1 MSKSYKKKYQ
11 TKSPEEKKEAVQAL
25 TKKMEKNVEGYF
37 RTPGDL
43 KEYLTFMA
51 KFYHYSPSNISLI
64 QSQFQG
70 ASAVGSFSFWK
81 EKGFPVKKGEKG
93 IKILVPNRT
102 VAKFKDKDG
111 TWKSVTKASEQE
123 KKQIESKSVEVKPGR
138 LYFAIGHVFDVSQ
151 TNAKAEDLPRIFPN
165 RWLEGSVTD
174 YQSLYKGMEAIA
186 EKNDVKIIA
195 PKSELGVV
203 KGVSYPVT
211 KEVALNPRN
220 SELQNV
226 KTLLHELAHAKLHTA
241 ETRMNYTAPEKEF
254 QAEMTAYAVSSYFG
268 IDTGEYS
275 LGYLASWTQGKE
287 MKDKTKLLKEVHET
301 SIEFIETIENTL
313 EKEKEKTNEKGVDN
327 MSKQV
332 SEYERD
338 NFEILTGIQ
347 QDVQRNINEK
357 LGLNFERQWE
367 NYEIQLS
374 EDGRIIEGIYPNM
387 RLTVGEMHAIVN
399 QYGTETEKQSIN
411 KITKTLEFFHEMDE
425 YEYPELVNK
434 EVLKTP
440 IAKVT
445 SNSRGDMNVECLSG
459 RIEDKRGLFN
469 FDNAI
474 NQTVNQINHS
484 IAESHKDIM
493 TTRNEEQDGKNKE
506 KEHVV
511 TVEILDKDI
520 KDGEIAKLH
529 MVDAETKEV
538 YHMAI
543 YDPGVLDRDEFYNG
557 ERDVSNIEHIFKG
570 DVYEK
575 VKDTLLDRNESQSF
589 TVREEDMLIPLSELE
604 QDDRYAILFNTEK
617 YEAAKIKE
625 NERQNEN
632 REQNESEKNI
642 LLVEYMSLS
651 NTTQELVSVAE
662 LREQADKNR
671 AFEPVEGAEK
681 LSDKE
686 FIEAFNEANQEKYA
700 ALNQNEISRP
710 TMLVQWSDNE
720 TFKNN
725 QLIPFGEANE
735 KMAEVISSIEK
746 AREEAKERGQTIP
759 YDQARYHIAIPK
771 EVDREFGRMELV
783 SMDRMNMGDGDYK
796 TPYEQVLNEKR
807 YLSDEVKQALRDEVM
822 NHRNNKEIPM
832 EKTQEST
839 LEKSKEIPNHL
850 VTIEV
855 LANGVH
861 DEEEVARIHMM
872 DAVTKDIDYLSVW
885 NQDSTNR
892 EDLSVFLMEKN
903 GKRENYSLDNILK
916 PDLYEKVQSSI
927 FDGRGNLSFV
937 VYEKDANMSLDELV
951 KDERYGH
958 LVDKAEAQKDYSFNE
973 KEVELYKEMK
983 KEGYAPIVSLD
994 QQIQPSKE
1002 KESTTLD
1009 KDLSR
1014 KFEAYRRS
1022 QYEETPDN
1030 IDSIVTRVKAEERYY
1045 TTKYVSIDNEL
1056 VSQEHVVKL
1065 ENQVDEKL
1073 GKEGITVNQSTTSKE
1088 TDFDKKF
1095 QPLNGKKT
1103 NDKEKDKEI
1112 DPGNVDQ
1119 SKTTKKSGRKR
1130 ETMEMER

>member
-25 TKKMEKNVEGYF
+25 TKKMEKSVEGYF

-123 KKQIESKSVEVKPGR
+123 KKQIESKSVQVKPGR
-138 LYFAIGHVFDVSQ
+138 LYFAVGHVFDLSQ

-186 EKNDVKIIA
+186 EKNGVKIIE
-195 PKSELGVV
+195 PKQELGVA
-203 KGVSYPVT
+203 KGVSYTLT

-226 KTLLHELAHAKLHTA
+226 KTLLHELAHDKLHTA
-241 ETRMNYTAPEKEF
+241 ETHMNYTAPEKEF

-268 IDTGEYS
+268 IDTSEYS

-287 MKDKTKLLKEVHET
+287 MKDKTRLLKEVHET
-301 SIEFIETIENTL
+301 SIEFIETIETTL
-313 EKEKEKTNEKGVDN
+313 EKEKE
-327 MSKQV
+327 Q
-332 SEYERD
+332 
-338 NFEILTGIQ
+338 
-347 QDVQRNINEK
+347 INEK
-357 LGLNFERQWE
+357 EVESMANK
-367 NYEIQLS
+367 N
-374 EDGRIIEGIYPNM
+374 
-387 RLTVGEMHAIVN
+387 
-399 QYGTETEKQSIN
+399 EKQ
-411 KITKTLEFFHEMDE
+411 D
-425 YEYPELVNK
+425 
-434 EVLKTP
+434 
-440 IAKVT
+440 
-445 SNSRGDMNVECLSG
+445 
-459 RIEDKRGLFN
+459 
-469 FDNAI
+469 
-474 NQTVNQINHS
+474 
-484 IAESHKDIM
+484 
-493 TTRNEEQDGKNKE
+493 
-506 KEHVV
+506 
-511 TVEILDKDI
+511 
-520 KDGEIAKLH
+520 
-529 MVDAETKEV
+529 
-538 YHMAI
+538 
-543 YDPGVLDRDEFYNG
+543 
-557 ERDVSNIEHIFKG
+557 
-570 DVYEK
+570 
-575 VKDTLLDRNESQSF
+575 
-589 TVREEDMLIPLSELE
+589 
-604 QDDRYAILFNTEK
+604 
-617 YEAAKIKE
+617 
-625 NERQNEN
+625 
-632 REQNESEKNI
+632 EKNI
-642 LLVEYMSLS
+642 LLVEFMSLS

-662 LREQADKNR
+662 LREQADRNR
-671 AFEPVEGAEK
+671 AFEPIEGAEK

-686 FIEAFNEANQEKYA
+686 FIDAFNEANQEKYA
-700 ALNQNEISRP
+700 ALNQDEINRP
-710 TMLVQWSDNE
+710 TMLVQWSENE
-720 TFKNN
+720 NFKGS

-735 KMAEVISSIEK
+735 KMAEVIKNIEK
-746 AREEAKERGQTIP
+746 AKEEARERDEYVP
-759 YDQARYHIAIPK
+759 YDKTRYHIAIPK
-771 EVDREFGRMELV
+771 EVDRDFGRMELV
-783 SMDRMNMGDGDYK
+783 SMDRLDMGDGDYK

-822 NHRNNKEIPM
+822 NYRNNKEIPM
-832 EKTQEST
+832 EKAQENP
-839 LEKSKEIPNHL
+839 LEKPKETPNHL

-855 LANGVH
+855 LANGIQ
-861 DEEEVARIHMM
+861 DEELARIHMM
-872 DAVTKDIDYLSVW
+872 DAVTKDISYLSVW
-885 NQDSTNR
+885 NQDKTNR
-892 EDLSVFLMEKN
+892 DDLYVSLMEKN
-903 GKRENYSLDNILK
+903 GKRENIYLDNILK

-937 VYEKDANMSLDELV
+937 VYEKDVNMSLDEIV
-951 KDERYGH
+951 KDERYGL

-983 KEGYAPIVSLD
+983 KDGYAPITSLD
-994 QQIQPSKE
+994 QQIQPLKE
-1002 KESTTLD
+1002 KEPTTLD

-1088 TDFDKKF
+1088 IDIDKKF
-1095 QPLNGKKT
+1095 QPLNGKQT
-1103 NDKEKDKEI
+1103 NNKEKEKEP
-1112 DPGNVDQ
+1112 DPGNVEQ
-1119 SKTTKKSGRKR
+1119 SKATKKSGRKK

>member
-25 TKKMEKNVEGYF
+25 TKKMEKSVEGYF

-64 QSQFQG
+64 QSQFEG

-81 EKGFPVKKGEKG
+81 EKGFAVKKGEKG
-93 IKILVPNRT
+93 IQILVPNRT
-102 VAKFKDKDG
+102 VAKFKDKEG
-111 TWKSVTKASEQE
+111 AWKTVTKATEEE
-123 KKQIESKSVEVKPGR
+123 KKQIESKSVEMIPGR
-138 LYFAIGHVFDVSQ
+138 LYFAVGHVFEVSQ

-174 YQSLYKGMEAIA
+174 YKSLYKGMEAIA
-186 EKNDVKIIA
+186 EKNGVKIIA
-195 PKSELGVV
+195 PKSELGVA
-203 KGVSYPVT
+203 KGVSYPLT

-268 IDTGEYS
+268 IDTSEYS

-301 SIEFIETIENTL
+301 SIEFIETIESSL
-313 EKEKEKTNEKGVDN
+313 EKEK
-327 MSKQV
+327 
-332 SEYERD
+332 
-338 NFEILTGIQ
+338 Q
-347 QDVQRNINEK
+347 QINEK
-357 LGLNFERQWE
+357 E
-367 NYEIQLS
+367 
-374 EDGRIIEGIYPNM
+374 
-387 RLTVGEMHAIVN
+387 VGSMAKGN
-399 QYGTETEKQSIN
+399 EK
-411 KITKTLEFFHEMDE
+411 HD
-425 YEYPELVNK
+425 
-434 EVLKTP
+434 
-440 IAKVT
+440 
-445 SNSRGDMNVECLSG
+445 
-459 RIEDKRGLFN
+459 
-469 FDNAI
+469 
-474 NQTVNQINHS
+474 
-484 IAESHKDIM
+484 
-493 TTRNEEQDGKNKE
+493 
-506 KEHVV
+506 
-511 TVEILDKDI
+511 
-520 KDGEIAKLH
+520 
-529 MVDAETKEV
+529 
-538 YHMAI
+538 
-543 YDPGVLDRDEFYNG
+543 
-557 ERDVSNIEHIFKG
+557 
-570 DVYEK
+570 
-575 VKDTLLDRNESQSF
+575 
-589 TVREEDMLIPLSELE
+589 
-604 QDDRYAILFNTEK
+604 
-617 YEAAKIKE
+617 
-625 NERQNEN
+625 
-632 REQNESEKNI
+632 EKNI
-642 LLVEYMSLS
+642 LLVEYMSIS
-651 NTTQELVSVAE
+651 NTTHELVSVAE
-662 LREQADKNR
+662 LREQAYRNR

-700 ALNQNEISRP
+700 ALNQNEINRP

-735 KMAEVISSIEK
+735 KMAEVITSIEK
-746 AREEAKERGQTIP
+746 AREEARERGETIP
-759 YDQARYHIAIPK
+759 YDQVRYHIAIPK
-771 EVDREFGRMELV
+771 EVDRDFGRMEFV

-807 YLSDEVKQALRDEVM
+807 YLSYEVKQALRDEVV
-822 NHRNNKEIPM
+822 NHRNNKEILM
-832 EKTQEST
+832 EKVQENP
-839 LEKSKEIPNHL
+839 LEKSKETPNHL

-855 LANGVH
+855 LANGIQ
-861 DEEEVARIHMM
+861 DEELARIHMM
-872 DAVTKDIDYLSVW
+872 DAVTKDINYLSVW
-885 NQDSTNR
+885 NQDKTNR
-892 EDLSVFLMEKN
+892 DDLYVSLMEKN
-903 GKRENYSLDNILK
+903 GKRENVYLDNILK

-937 VYEKDANMSLDELV
+937 FYEKDANMSLDEIV
-951 KDERYGH
+951 KDERYGL
-958 LVDKAEAQKDYSFNE
+958 LVDKAEEQKDPSFNE
-973 KEVELYKEMK
+973 REVELYKEMK
-983 KEGYAPIVSLD
+983 KEGYAPIASLD

-1056 VSQEHVVKL
+1056 VSQEHIVKL

-1088 TDFDKKF
+1088 MDIDKKI
-1095 QPLNGKKT
+1095 QPSNGKQT
-1103 NDKEKDKEI
+1103 NDKEKDKEPESSNI
-1112 DPGNVDQ
+1112 EQ
-1119 SKTTKKSGRKR
+1119 SKATKKLGRKK
-1130 ETMEMER
+1130 EKMEMER

>member
-1 MSKSYKKKYQ
+1 MSRSYKKKYQ

-25 TKKMEKNVEGYF
+25 TKKMEKSVEGYF

-111 TWKSVTKASEQE
+111 TWKSVTNASEQE

-138 LYFAIGHVFDVSQ
+138 LYFAVGHVFDVSQ

-186 EKNDVKIIA
+186 EKNDVKIIG
-195 PKSELGVV
+195 PKSELGVA
-203 KGVSYPVT
+203 KGVSYPLT

-268 IDTGEYS
+268 IDTSEYS

-313 EKEKEKTNEKGVDN
+313 EKEKE
-327 MSKQV
+327 Q
-332 SEYERD
+332 
-338 NFEILTGIQ
+338 
-347 QDVQRNINEK
+347 INEK
-357 LGLNFERQWE
+357 EVESMANK
-367 NYEIQLS
+367 N
-374 EDGRIIEGIYPNM
+374 
-387 RLTVGEMHAIVN
+387 
-399 QYGTETEKQSIN
+399 EKQ
-411 KITKTLEFFHEMDE
+411 D
-425 YEYPELVNK
+425 
-434 EVLKTP
+434 
-440 IAKVT
+440 
-445 SNSRGDMNVECLSG
+445 
-459 RIEDKRGLFN
+459 
-469 FDNAI
+469 
-474 NQTVNQINHS
+474 
-484 IAESHKDIM
+484 
-493 TTRNEEQDGKNKE
+493 
-506 KEHVV
+506 
-511 TVEILDKDI
+511 
-520 KDGEIAKLH
+520 
-529 MVDAETKEV
+529 
-538 YHMAI
+538 
-543 YDPGVLDRDEFYNG
+543 
-557 ERDVSNIEHIFKG
+557 
-570 DVYEK
+570 
-575 VKDTLLDRNESQSF
+575 
-589 TVREEDMLIPLSELE
+589 
-604 QDDRYAILFNTEK
+604 
-617 YEAAKIKE
+617 
-625 NERQNEN
+625 
-632 REQNESEKNI
+632 EKNI
-642 LLVEYMSLS
+642 LLVEFMSLS

-662 LREQADKNR
+662 LREQADRNR
-671 AFEPVEGAEK
+671 AFEPIESAEK

-700 ALNQNEISRP
+700 ALNQDEINRP
-710 TMLVQWSDNE
+710 TMLVQWSENE
-720 TFKNN
+720 NFKGS

-735 KMAEVISSIEK
+735 KMAEVITNIEK
-746 AREEAKERGQTIP
+746 AKEEARERDEYVP
-759 YDQARYHIAIPK
+759 YDKTRYHIAIPK
-771 EVDREFGRMELV
+771 EVDRDFGRMELV
-783 SMDRMNMGDGDYK
+783 SMDRLDMGDGDYK

-822 NHRNNKEIPM
+822 NYRNNKEIPM
-832 EKTQEST
+832 EKAQENP
-839 LEKSKEIPNHL
+839 LEKSKETPNHL

-855 LANGVH
+855 LANGMQ
-861 DEEEVARIHMM
+861 DEELARIYMM
-872 DAVTKDIDYLSVW
+872 DAVTKDINYLSVW
-885 NQDSTNR
+885 NQDKTNR
-892 EDLSVFLMEKN
+892 DDLYVSLMEKN
-903 GKRENYSLDNILK
+903 GKRENVHLDNILK

-937 VYEKDANMSLDELV
+937 VYEKDANMSLDEIV
-951 KDERYGH
+951 KDERYGL
-958 LVDKAEAQKDYSFNE
+958 LVDKAEGKKDYSFNE

-1065 ENQVDEKL
+1065 ENWVDEKL

-1088 TDFDKKF
+1088 MDVDKKF
-1095 QPLNGKKT
+1095 QPLNGKQT
-1103 NDKEKDKEI
+1103 NHKEKE
-1112 DPGNVDQ
+1112 PESGNVDQ
-1119 SKTTKKSGRKR
+1119 SKATKKSGRKK

>member
-25 TKKMEKNVEGYF
+25 TKKMEKSVEGYF

-102 VAKFKDKDG
+102 VAKFKDKEG
-111 TWKSVTKASEQE
+111 TWKSVTKASEEE
-123 KKQIESKSVEVKPGR
+123 KKQIESKSVEVKLGR
-138 LYFAIGHVFDVSQ
+138 LYFAVGHVFDLSQ

-186 EKNDVKIIA
+186 EKNGVKIIE
-195 PKSELGVV
+195 PKQELGVA
-203 KGVSYPVT
+203 KGVSYTLT

-220 SELQNV
+220 SEFQNV

-241 ETRMNYTAPEKEF
+241 ETHMNYTAPEKEF

-268 IDTGEYS
+268 IDTSEYS
-275 LGYLASWTQGKE
+275 LGYLANWTQGKE

-301 SIEFIETIENTL
+301 SIEFIETIESSL
-313 EKEKEKTNEKGVDN
+313 EKEK
-327 MSKQV
+327 
-332 SEYERD
+332 
-338 NFEILTGIQ
+338 Q
-347 QDVQRNINEK
+347 QINEK
-357 LGLNFERQWE
+357 E
-367 NYEIQLS
+367 
-374 EDGRIIEGIYPNM
+374 
-387 RLTVGEMHAIVN
+387 VG
-399 QYGTETEKQSIN
+399 S
-411 KITKTLEFFHEMDE
+411 
-425 YEYPELVNK
+425 
-434 EVLKTP
+434 
-440 IAKVT
+440 
-445 SNSRGDMNVECLSG
+445 
-459 RIEDKRGLFN
+459 
-469 FDNAI
+469 
-474 NQTVNQINHS
+474 
-484 IAESHKDIM
+484 
-493 TTRNEEQDGKNKE
+493 
-506 KEHVV
+506 
-511 TVEILDKDI
+511 
-520 KDGEIAKLH
+520 
-529 MVDAETKEV
+529 
-538 YHMAI
+538 MA
-543 YDPGVLDRDEFYNG
+543 
-557 ERDVSNIEHIFKG
+557 
-570 DVYEK
+570 
-575 VKDTLLDRNESQSF
+575 
-589 TVREEDMLIPLSELE
+589 
-604 QDDRYAILFNTEK
+604 
-617 YEAAKIKE
+617 KE
-625 NERQNEN
+625 NEKQD
-632 REQNESEKNI
+632 EKNI

-651 NTTQELVSVAE
+651 NTTQELVSVNH

-686 FIEAFNEANQEKYA
+686 FIEAFNEVNQEKYT
-700 ALNQNEISRP
+700 ALNQNEINRP

-720 TFKNN
+720 IFKNN

-746 AREEAKERGQTIP
+746 AREEAKERGQSIP

-771 EVDREFGRMELV
+771 EVDRDFGRMELV

-807 YLSDEVKQALRDEVM
+807 YLSDEVKQSLRDEVV

-832 EKTQEST
+832 EKAQEST
-839 LEKSKEIPNHL
+839 LEKSKDTPNHL

-855 LANGVH
+855 LANGMQ
-861 DEEEVARIHMM
+861 DEELARIHMM
-872 DAVTKDIDYLSVW
+872 DAVTKDINYLSVW
-885 NQDSTNR
+885 NQDKTDR
-892 EDLSVFLMEKN
+892 DDLYVSLMEKN
-903 GKRENYSLDNILK
+903 GNRENVYLDNILK

-937 VYEKDANMSLDELV
+937 VYEKDANMSLDEIV
-951 KDERYGH
+951 KDERYGL

-983 KEGYAPIVSLD
+983 TEGYAPIASLD
-994 QQIQPSKE
+994 QQIQPLKE
-1002 KESTTLD
+1002 KEPTTLD

-1073 GKEGITVNQSTTSKE
+1073 GKEGITMNQSTTSKE
-1088 TDFDKKF
+1088 MEFDKKF
-1095 QPLNGKKT
+1095 QPLNGKQT
-1103 NDKEKDKEI
+1103 NSKEKEKEPE
-1112 DPGNVDQ
+1112 PGNVEQ
-1119 SKTTKKSGRKR
+1119 SKATKKSSRKR

>member
-25 TKKMEKNVEGYF
+25 TKKMEKSVEGYF

-70 ASAVGSFSFWK
+70 ANAVGSFSFWK

-102 VAKFKDKDG
+102 VAKFKDKEG
-111 TWKSVTKASEQE
+111 TWKTVTKANEEE
-123 KKQIESKSVEVKPGR
+123 KKQIESKSVEVMPGR
-138 LYFAIGHVFDVSQ
+138 LYFAVGHVFDVSQ

-186 EKNDVKIIA
+186 EKNGVKIIA
-195 PKSELGVV
+195 PKSELGVA
-203 KGVSYPVT
+203 KGVSYPLT

-268 IDTGEYS
+268 IDTSEYS

-301 SIEFIETIENTL
+301 SIEFIETIESSL
-313 EKEKEKTNEKGVDN
+313 EKEKTNEKGVDH
-327 MSKQV
+327 MAKQV
-332 SEYERD
+332 SENKDGNVRD
-338 NFEILTGIQ
+338 NFEVLTGIQ
-347 QDVQRNINEK
+347 QNAQRLINER
-357 LGLNFERQWE
+357 LGLNFEKHWE

-374 EDGRIIEGIYPNM
+374 EDNRVLEEINPNIH
-387 RLTVGEMHAIVN
+387 LNLGEMEQIV
-399 QYGTETEKQSIN
+399 YEFGTNREQDTFK
-411 KITKTLEFFHEMDE
+411 KIVDTLEPY
-425 YEYPELVNK
+425 YEADLLEDSFNDI
-434 EVLKTP
+434 P
-440 IAKVT
+440 IAKV
-445 SNSRGDMNVECLSG
+445 SLDREKRLKVDCVNEHVKENHKDFWFQNSVSLALNV
-459 RIEDKRGLFN
+459 
-469 FDNAI
+469 
-474 NQTVNQINHS
+474 INHRIS
-484 IAESHKDIM
+484 TAHKEVMNNDIEYKGLYPKSESEVIYCQETGKPLQH
-493 TTRNEEQDGKNKE
+493 NEEVF
-506 KEHVV
+506 HVEGHGY
-511 TVEILDKDI
+511 TVAEEASFKGLDKE
-520 KDGEIAKLH
+520 DGYYTTIEYEQVEEKILAP
-529 MVDAETKEV
+529 
-538 YHMAI
+538 I
-543 YDPGVLDRDEFYNG
+543 VL
-557 ERDVSNIEHIFKG
+557 
-570 DVYEK
+570 EK
-575 VKDTLLDRNESQSF
+575 NAQPSFVNE
-589 TVREEDMLIPLSELE
+589 
-604 QDDRYAILFNTEK
+604 K
-617 YEAAKIKE
+617 
-625 NERQNEN
+625 QN
-632 REQNESEKNI
+632 EKNI

-686 FIEAFNEANQEKYA
+686 FINAFNEANQEKYA
-700 ALNQNEISRP
+700 ALNQDEINRP

-720 TFKNN
+720 AFKNN

-735 KMAEVISSIEK
+735 KMAEVIASIEK
-746 AREEAKERGQTIP
+746 AREEAKERGVTIP

-771 EVDREFGRMELV
+771 EVDRDFGRMELV

-832 EKTQEST
+832 EKVQENP
-839 LEKSKEIPNHL
+839 LEKSKETPNHL

-855 LANGVH
+855 LANGMQ
-861 DEEEVARIHMM
+861 DEELARIHML
-872 DAVTKDIDYLSVW
+872 DAVTKDINYLSVW
-885 NQDSTNR
+885 NQDKTNR
-892 EDLSVFLMEKN
+892 DDLYVSLMEKN
-903 GKRENYSLDNILK
+903 GKRENVYLDNILK

-937 VYEKDANMSLDELV
+937 VYEKDVNMSLDEIV
-951 KDERYGH
+951 KDERYGL

-983 KEGYAPIVSLD
+983 TDGYAPIASLD
-994 QQIQPSKE
+994 QQIQPLKE
-1002 KESTTLD
+1002 KEPTTLD

-1088 TDFDKKF
+1088 MDFDKKF

>member
-25 TKKMEKNVEGYF
+25 TKKMEKSVEGYF
-37 RTPGDL
+37 RTTGDL

-102 VAKFKDKDG
+102 VAKFKDKQG
-111 TWKSVTKASEQE
+111 TWKSVTKANEEE
-123 KKQIESKSVEVKPGR
+123 KKQLESKSVEVKPGR
-138 LYFAIGHVFDVSQ
+138 LYFAVGHVFDVSQ

-165 RWLEGSVTD
+165 RWLDGSVTD
-174 YQSLYKGMEAIA
+174 YKSLYKGMETIA
-186 EKNDVKIIA
+186 KKNGVKIIE
-195 PKSELGVV
+195 PKQELGVA
-203 KGVSYPVT
+203 KGVSYTLT

-226 KTLLHELAHAKLHTA
+226 KTLFHELAHAKLHTA

-268 IDTGEYS
+268 IDTSEYS

-301 SIEFIETIENTL
+301 SIEFIETIESSL
-313 EKEKEKTNEKGVDN
+313 EKEKTNEKGVDH
-327 MSKQV
+327 MAKQV
-332 SEYERD
+332 SENKDGNVRE
-338 NFEILTGIQ
+338 NFEVLTDIQ
-347 QDVQRNINEK
+347 QNAQRLINER
-357 LGLNFERQWE
+357 LGLNFEKHWE

-374 EDGRIIEGIYPNM
+374 EDSRVLEEINPNI
-387 RLTVGEMHAIVN
+387 RLNLGEMEQIV
-399 QYGTETEKQSIN
+399 YEFGTNREQDTFK
-411 KITKTLEFFHEMDE
+411 KIVDTLEPY
-425 YEYPELVNK
+425 YEADLLEDSFNDI
-434 EVLKTP
+434 P
-440 IAKVT
+440 IAKV
-445 SNSRGDMNVECLSG
+445 SLDHEKHLKVDCVNEYVKENNKDFWFQNSVSLALDV
-459 RIEDKRGLFN
+459 
-469 FDNAI
+469 
-474 NQTVNQINHS
+474 INHRIS
-484 IAESHKDIM
+484 TAHKEVMNNDIEYKGLYPKAESEVIYCQETGKPLQQDELVFRVDGPGYIDGYIVGEEASYKGLDLDDGNGYCYY
-493 TTRNEEQDGKNKE
+493 TKIEYEDVEEKILAPIGLEKNTQPNLVNEK
-506 KEHVV
+506 
-511 TVEILDKDI
+511 
-520 KDGEIAKLH
+520 
-529 MVDAETKEV
+529 
-538 YHMAI
+538 
-543 YDPGVLDRDEFYNG
+543 
-557 ERDVSNIEHIFKG
+557 
-570 DVYEK
+570 
-575 VKDTLLDRNESQSF
+575 
-589 TVREEDMLIPLSELE
+589 
-604 QDDRYAILFNTEK
+604 
-617 YEAAKIKE
+617 
-625 NERQNEN
+625 QN
-632 REQNESEKNI
+632 EKNI
-642 LLVEYMSLS
+642 LLVEYMNLS
-651 NTTQELVSVAE
+651 NATQKLVSVAE
-662 LREQADKNR
+662 LREQADRNL

-686 FIEAFNEANQEKYA
+686 FIDAFNEANQEKYA
-700 ALNQNEISRP
+700 ALNQDEINRP
-710 TMLVQWSDNE
+710 TMLVQWSENE

-771 EVDREFGRMELV
+771 EVDRDFGRMELV

-807 YLSDEVKQALRDEVM
+807 FLSDEVKQALRDEVM

-832 EKTQEST
+832 EK
-839 LEKSKEIPNHL
+839 SKETPNHL

-855 LANGVH
+855 LTNGIH
-861 DEEEVARIHMM
+861 DEEVARIHMM
-872 DAVTKDIDYLSVW
+872 DAVTKDINYLTVW
-885 NQDSTNR
+885 NQDKTNR
-892 EDLSVFLMEKN
+892 DDLYVSLMEKN
-903 GKRENYSLDNILK
+903 GKRENVYLDNILK

-937 VYEKDANMSLDELV
+937 VYEKDANMSLDEIV

-983 KEGYAPIVSLD
+983 KEGYASIVSLD
-994 QQIQPSKE
+994 QQIQPTKE

-1073 GKEGITVNQSTTSKE
+1073 GKEGITVNKSITSKE
-1088 TDFDKKF
+1088 MDFDKNF
-1095 QPLNGKKT
+1095 QPLNGKKA

-1130 ETMEMER
+1130 GTMEMER

>member
-25 TKKMEKNVEGYF
+25 TKKMEKSVEGYF

-102 VAKFKDKDG
+102 VAKFKDKEG
-111 TWKSVTKASEQE
+111 TWKTVTKANEEE

-138 LYFAIGHVFDVSQ
+138 LYFAVGHVFDVSQ

-186 EKNDVKIIA
+186 EKNGVKIIA
-195 PKSELGVV
+195 PKSELGVA
-203 KGVSYPVT
+203 KGVSYPLT

-268 IDTGEYS
+268 IDTSEYS

-301 SIEFIETIENTL
+301 SIEFIETIESSL
-313 EKEKEKTNEKGVDN
+313 
-327 MSKQV
+327 
-332 SEYERD
+332 
-338 NFEILTGIQ
+338 
-347 QDVQRNINEK
+347 
-357 LGLNFERQWE
+357 
-367 NYEIQLS
+367 
-374 EDGRIIEGIYPNM
+374 
-387 RLTVGEMHAIVN
+387 
-399 QYGTETEKQSIN
+399 ETEKQ
-411 KITKTLEFFHEMDE
+411 
-425 YEYPELVNK
+425 
-434 EVLKTP
+434 
-440 IAKVT
+440 
-445 SNSRGDMNVECLSG
+445 
-459 RIEDKRGLFN
+459 
-469 FDNAI
+469 
-474 NQTVNQINHS
+474 QI
-484 IAESHKDIM
+484 
-493 TTRNEEQDGKNKE
+493 KE
-506 KEHVV
+506 KEV
-511 TVEILDKDI
+511 
-520 KDGEIAKLH
+520 GN
-529 MVDAETKEV
+529 
-538 YHMAI
+538 MA
-543 YDPGVLDRDEFYNG
+543 
-557 ERDVSNIEHIFKG
+557 
-570 DVYEK
+570 
-575 VKDTLLDRNESQSF
+575 
-589 TVREEDMLIPLSELE
+589 
-604 QDDRYAILFNTEK
+604 
-617 YEAAKIKE
+617 KE
-625 NERQNEN
+625 NEKQD
-632 REQNESEKNI
+632 EKNI

-662 LREQADKNR
+662 LREQADRNR

-700 ALNQNEISRP
+700 ALNQDEINRP

-735 KMAEVISSIEK
+735 KMAEVIASIEK
-746 AREEAKERGQTIP
+746 AREEARERGETIP

-807 YLSDEVKQALRDEVM
+807 HLSDEVKQALRDEVV

-832 EKTQEST
+832 EKVQENP
-839 LEKSKEIPNHL
+839 LEKSKETPNHL

-855 LANGVH
+855 LANGMQ
-861 DEEEVARIHMM
+861 DEELARIHMM
-872 DAVTKDIDYLSVW
+872 DAVTKDINYLSVR
-885 NQDSTNR
+885 NQDKTDRN
-892 EDLSVFLMEKN
+892 DLYVSLMEKN
-903 GKRENYSLDNILK
+903 GNRENVYLDNILK

-927 FDGRGNLSFV
+927 FDGRGNLLFV
-937 VYEKDANMSLDELV
+937 VYEKDVNMSLDEIV
-951 KDERYGH
+951 KDERYGL

-983 KEGYAPIVSLD
+983 TDGYAPIASLD
-994 QQIQPSKE
+994 QQIQPLKE
-1002 KESTTLD
+1002 KEPTTLD

-1088 TDFDKKF
+1088 TDFDKNF
-1095 QPLNGKKT
+1095 QPLNGKKA
-1103 NDKEKDKEI
+1103 NDKEKEKEP
-1112 DPGNVDQ
+1112 DPGNVEQ
-1119 SKTTKKSGRKR
+1119 SKATKKSGRKK

>member
-11 TKSPEEKKEAVQAL
+11 TKSPEEKKEAVQSL
-25 TKKMEKNVEGYF
+25 TKKMEKSVDGYF

-43 KEYLTFMA
+43 KEYLSFMA

-64 QSQFQG
+64 QSQFEG
-70 ASAVGSFSFWK
+70 ATAVGSFSFWK

-93 IKILVPNRT
+93 IQILVPNRT
-102 VAKFKDKDG
+102 VAKFKDKEG
-111 TWKSVTKASEQE
+111 TWKTVTKASEEE
-123 KKQIESKSVEVKPGR
+123 KKQIESKSVEVIPGR
-138 LYFAIGHVFDVSQ
+138 LYFAVGHVFDASQ
-151 TNAKAEDLPRIFPN
+151 TSATAKDLPRIFPN

-186 EKNDVKIIA
+186 EKNGVKIIA
-195 PKSELGVV
+195 PKSELGVA
-203 KGVSYPVT
+203 KGVSYTLT

-241 ETRMNYTAPEKEF
+241 ETHMNYTAPEKEF

-268 IDTGEYS
+268 IDTSEYS

-301 SIEFIETIENTL
+301 SIEFIEIIENTL

-411 KITKTLEFFHEMDE
+411 KITKNLEFFHEMDE

-459 RIEDKRGLFN
+459 RIEDKRGLFK

-474 NQTVNQINHS
+474 SQTVNQINHS
-484 IAESHKDIM
+484 ISESHNDIM
-493 TTRNEEQDGKNKE
+493 TTRNEKQD
-506 KEHVV
+506 
-511 TVEILDKDI
+511 
-520 KDGEIAKLH
+520 
-529 MVDAETKEV
+529 
-538 YHMAI
+538 
-543 YDPGVLDRDEFYNG
+543 
-557 ERDVSNIEHIFKG
+557 
-570 DVYEK
+570 
-575 VKDTLLDRNESQSF
+575 
-589 TVREEDMLIPLSELE
+589 
-604 QDDRYAILFNTEK
+604 
-617 YEAAKIKE
+617 
-625 NERQNEN
+625 
-632 REQNESEKNI
+632 EKNI

-651 NTTQELVSVAE
+651 NTTQELVSVNQ
-662 LREQADKNR
+662 LREQADRNR
-671 AFEPVEGAEK
+671 AFEPVKDAEK

-686 FIEAFNEANQEKYA
+686 FIYAFNEANQEKYA
-700 ALNQNEISRP
+700 ALNQNEINRP

-735 KMAEVISSIEK
+735 KMAEVIASIEK
-746 AREEAKERGQTIP
+746 AREEAKERGQTIL

-771 EVDREFGRMELV
+771 EVDRDFGRMELV
-783 SMDRMNMGDGDYK
+783 SMDRFNMGDGDYK

-807 YLSDEVKQALRDEVM
+807 YLSDEVKQALRDEVV

-832 EKTQEST
+832 EKEQENP
-839 LEKSKEIPNHL
+839 LEKSKETPNHL

-855 LANGVH
+855 LANGMQ
-861 DEEEVARIHMM
+861 DEELARIHMM
-872 DAVTKDIDYLSVW
+872 DAVTKDINYLSVW
-885 NQDSTNR
+885 NQDKTDR
-892 EDLSVFLMEKN
+892 DDLYVSLMEKN
-903 GKRENYSLDNILK
+903 GNRENVYLDNILK

-937 VYEKDANMSLDELV
+937 VYEKDANMSLDEIV
-951 KDERYGH
+951 KDERYGL

-983 KEGYAPIVSLD
+983 TEGYAPIASLD
-994 QQIQPSKE
+994 QQIQPLKE
-1002 KESTTLD
+1002 KEPTTLD

-1073 GKEGITVNQSTTSKE
+1073 GKEGITMNQSTTSKE
-1088 TDFDKKF
+1088 MEFDKKF
-1095 QPLNGKKT
+1095 QPLN
-1103 NDKEKDKEI
+1103 
-1112 DPGNVDQ
+1112 
-1119 SKTTKKSGRKR
+1119 
-1130 ETMEMER
+1130 

>member
-1 MSKSYKKKYQ
+1 MNSKIKRIY
-11 TKSPEEKKEAVQAL
+11 VCL
-25 TKKMEKNVEGYF
+25 
-37 RTPGDL
+37 
-43 KEYLTFMA
+43 
-51 KFYHYSPSNISLI
+51 
-64 QSQFQG
+64 
-70 ASAVGSFSFWK
+70 SAVGSFSFWK

-102 VAKFKDKDG
+102 VAKFKDKEG
-111 TWKSVTKASEQE
+111 TWKTVTKANEEE
-123 KKQIESKSVEVKPGR
+123 KKQIESKSVEVMPGR
-138 LYFAIGHVFDVSQ
+138 LYFAVGHVFDLSQ

-186 EKNDVKIIA
+186 EKNGVKIIE
-195 PKSELGVV
+195 PKQELGIA
-203 KGVSYPVT
+203 KGVSYTLT

-241 ETRMNYTAPEKEF
+241 ETHMHYTAPEKEF

-268 IDTGEYS
+268 IDTSEYS

-332 SEYERD
+332 SD
-338 NFEILTGIQ
+338 NG
-347 QDVQRNINEK
+347 
-357 LGLNFERQWE
+357 
-367 NYEIQLS
+367 
-374 EDGRIIEGIYPNM
+374 
-387 RLTVGEMHAIVN
+387 
-399 QYGTETEKQSIN
+399 
-411 KITKTLEFFHEMDE
+411 
-425 YEYPELVNK
+425 
-434 EVLKTP
+434 
-440 IAKVT
+440 
-445 SNSRGDMNVECLSG
+445 
-459 RIEDKRGLFN
+459 
-469 FDNAI
+469 
-474 NQTVNQINHS
+474 
-484 IAESHKDIM
+484 
-493 TTRNEEQDGKNKE
+493 

-570 DVYEK
+570 DVYEN
-575 VKDTLLDRNESQSF
+575 VRDTLLDRNESQSF

-617 YEAAKIKE
+617 YEAARIKE

-662 LREQADKNR
+662 LREQIDKNR

-681 LSDKE
+681 LNDKE

-700 ALNQNEISRP
+700 ALNQNEINRP

-735 KMAEVISSIEK
+735 KMAEVISSIEN
-746 AREEAKERGQTIP
+746 AREEARKRGETIP

-771 EVDREFGRMELV
+771 EVDRDFGRMELV

-807 YLSDEVKQALRDEVM
+807 HLSDEVKQALRDEVV

-832 EKTQEST
+832 EKVQENP
-839 LEKSKEIPNHL
+839 LEKSKETPNHL

-903 GKRENYSLDNILK
+903 GKREDYSLDNILK

-983 KEGYAPIVSLD
+983 KEGYAPIASLN
-994 QQIQPSKE
+994 QQIQPLKE
-1002 KESTTLD
+1002 KEPT
-1009 KDLSR
+1009 
-1014 KFEAYRRS
+1014 
-1022 QYEETPDN
+1022 
-1030 IDSIVTRVKAEERYY
+1030 
-1045 TTKYVSIDNEL
+1045 YV
-1056 VSQEHVVKL
+1056 
-1065 ENQVDEKL
+1065 
-1073 GKEGITVNQSTTSKE
+1073 
-1088 TDFDKKF
+1088 
-1095 QPLNGKKT
+1095 
-1103 NDKEKDKEI
+1103 
-1112 DPGNVDQ
+1112 
-1119 SKTTKKSGRKR
+1119 R
-1130 ETMEMER
+1130 

>member
-1 MSKSYKKKYQ
+1 MGYKRKYPVKSVEQ
-11 TKSPEEKKEAVQAL
+11 KKEEVQAL
-25 TKKMEKNVEGYF
+25 TKGMEKSIEGYF
-37 RTPGDL
+37 RTTGDL
-43 KEYLTFMA
+43 KEYLSFMA

-102 VAKFKDKDG
+102 VAKFKDKEG
-111 TWKSVTKASEQE
+111 TWKTVTKANEEE
-123 KKQIESKSVEVKPGR
+123 KKQIDSKSVEVKPGR

-151 TNAKAEDLPRIFPN
+151 TSATAKNLPRIFPN

-174 YQSLYKGMEAIA
+174 YKSLYKGMEAIA
-186 EKNDVKIIA
+186 EKNGIKIIE
-195 PKSELGVV
+195 PKQELGVA
-203 KGVSYPVT
+203 KGVSYTLT

-268 IDTGEYS
+268 IDTSEYS

-301 SIEFIETIENTL
+301 SIGFIETIENSL

-332 SEYERD
+332 SD
-338 NFEILTGIQ
+338 NG
-347 QDVQRNINEK
+347 
-357 LGLNFERQWE
+357 
-367 NYEIQLS
+367 
-374 EDGRIIEGIYPNM
+374 
-387 RLTVGEMHAIVN
+387 
-399 QYGTETEKQSIN
+399 
-411 KITKTLEFFHEMDE
+411 
-425 YEYPELVNK
+425 
-434 EVLKTP
+434 
-440 IAKVT
+440 
-445 SNSRGDMNVECLSG
+445 
-459 RIEDKRGLFN
+459 
-469 FDNAI
+469 
-474 NQTVNQINHS
+474 
-484 IAESHKDIM
+484 
-493 TTRNEEQDGKNKE
+493 

-557 ERDVSNIEHIFKG
+557 ERDVSNIEDIFKG

-589 TVREEDMLIPLSELE
+589 TVREEDLLIPLSELE
-604 QDDRYAILFNTEK
+604 QDDRYAILFHTEK

-625 NERQNEN
+625 NEKQNEN

-662 LREQADKNR
+662 LREQADRNR
-671 AFEPVEGAEK
+671 AFEPVEGAVK

-700 ALNQNEISRP
+700 ALNQDEINRP

-746 AREEAKERGQTIP
+746 AREEARERGETIP

-807 YLSDEVKQALRDEVM
+807 HLSDEVKQALRDEVV

-832 EKTQEST
+832 EKVQENP
-839 LEKSKEIPNHL
+839 LEKSKETPNHL

-855 LANGVH
+855 LANGIH

-903 GKRENYSLDNILK
+903 GKREDYPLDNILK

-983 KEGYAPIVSLD
+983 KEGYAPIASLD
-994 QQIQPSKE
+994 QQIQPLKE
-1002 KESTTLD
+1002 KEPTTLD

-1014 KFEAYRRS
+1014 KFEVYRRS

-1065 ENQVDEKL
+1065 ENRVDEKL

-1088 TDFDKKF
+1088 MDIDKKF
-1095 QPLNGKKT
+1095 QPLNGKQT
-1103 NDKEKDKEI
+1103 NNKEKDKEI

>member
-25 TKKMEKNVEGYF
+25 TKKMEKSVEGYF

-123 KKQIESKSVEVKPGR
+123 KKQIESKSVEVKLGR
-138 LYFAIGHVFDVSQ
+138 LYFAVGHVFDVSQ

-174 YQSLYKGMEAIA
+174 YQSLYKGMEVIA

-195 PKSELGVV
+195 PKSELGVA
-203 KGVSYPVT
+203 KGVSYPLT

-241 ETRMNYTAPEKEF
+241 ETRMNYIAPEKEF

-268 IDTGEYS
+268 IDTSEYS
-275 LGYLASWTQGKE
+275 LGYLANWTQGKE

-301 SIEFIETIENTL
+301 SIEFIETIENAL

-459 RIEDKRGLFN
+459 RIEDKRGLFK

-493 TTRNEEQDGKNKE
+493 TTRNKEQDVKNKG

-557 ERDVSNIEHIFKG
+557 ERDVSNLEHIFKG

-589 TVREEDMLIPLSELE
+589 TVREEDLLIPLSELE

-625 NERQNEN
+625 NEKQNEN

-662 LREQADKNR
+662 LREQADRNR

-686 FIEAFNEANQEKYA
+686 FIDAFNEANQEKYA
-700 ALNQNEISRP
+700 ALNQDEINRP

-746 AREEAKERGQTIP
+746 AREEAKERGETIP

-807 YLSDEVKQALRDEVM
+807 HLSDEVKQALRDEVV

-832 EKTQEST
+832 EKVQENP
-839 LEKSKEIPNHL
+839 LEKSKETPNHL

-855 LANGVH
+855 LANGIH

-892 EDLSVFLMEKN
+892 EDLTVFLMEKN

-937 VYEKDANMSLDELV
+937 VYEKDANMSLDEIV

-958 LVDKAEAQKDYSFNE
+958 LVDKADAQKDYSFNE
-973 KEVELYKEMK
+973 KDVELYKEMK

-994 QQIQPSKE
+994 QQIQTSKE

-1088 TDFDKKF
+1088 TDFDKNF
-1095 QPLNGKKT
+1095 QPLNGKKRMI
-1103 NDKEKDKEI
+1103 KK
-1112 DPGNVDQ
+1112 
-1119 SKTTKKSGRKR
+1119 KTRK
-1130 ETMEMER
+1130 

>member
-25 TKKMEKNVEGYF
+25 TKKMEKSVEGYF

-138 LYFAIGHVFDVSQ
+138 LYFAVGHVFDVSQ

-165 RWLEGSVTD
+165 RWLDGSVTD
-174 YQSLYKGMEAIA
+174 YKSLYKGMEAIA
-186 EKNDVKIIA
+186 EKNGVKIIE
-195 PKSELGVV
+195 PKQELGVA
-203 KGVSYPVT
+203 KGVSYTLT

-241 ETRMNYTAPEKEF
+241 ETHMNYTAPEKEF

-268 IDTGEYS
+268 IDTSEYS

-332 SEYERD
+332 SD
-338 NFEILTGIQ
+338 NG
-347 QDVQRNINEK
+347 
-357 LGLNFERQWE
+357 
-367 NYEIQLS
+367 
-374 EDGRIIEGIYPNM
+374 
-387 RLTVGEMHAIVN
+387 
-399 QYGTETEKQSIN
+399 
-411 KITKTLEFFHEMDE
+411 
-425 YEYPELVNK
+425 
-434 EVLKTP
+434 
-440 IAKVT
+440 
-445 SNSRGDMNVECLSG
+445 
-459 RIEDKRGLFN
+459 
-469 FDNAI
+469 
-474 NQTVNQINHS
+474 
-484 IAESHKDIM
+484 
-493 TTRNEEQDGKNKE
+493 

-557 ERDVSNIEHIFKG
+557 ERDVSNIEDIFKG

-589 TVREEDMLIPLSELE
+589 TVREEDLLIPLSELE

-617 YEAAKIKE
+617 YEAAKIKG
-625 NERQNEN
+625 NEKQNEN

-651 NTTQELVSVAE
+651 KTTQELISVND

-700 ALNQNEISRP
+700 ALNQDEINRP

-746 AREEAKERGQTIP
+746 AREEARERGETIP

-771 EVDREFGRMELV
+771 EVDRDFGRMELV

-807 YLSDEVKQALRDEVM
+807 HLSDEVKQALRDEVV

-832 EKTQEST
+832 EKVQENP
-839 LEKSKEIPNHL
+839 LEKSRETPNHL

-855 LANGVH
+855 LANGIH

-885 NQDSTNR
+885 NLDSTNR

-903 GKRENYSLDNILK
+903 GKREEYPLDNILK

-937 VYEKDANMSLDELV
+937 VYEKDANMNLDELV

-994 QQIQPSKE
+994 QQIQPLKE
-1002 KESTTLD
+1002 KEPTTLD

-1065 ENQVDEKL
+1065 ENRVDEKL
-1073 GKEGITVNQSTTSKE
+1073 GKEGITLNQSTTSKE
-1088 TDFDKKF
+1088 MDVDKKF
-1095 QPLNGKKT
+1095 QPLNGKQT
-1103 NDKEKDKEI
+1103 NNKEKDKEIDKEI

>member
-25 TKKMEKNVEGYF
+25 TKKMEKSVEGYF

-102 VAKFKDKDG
+102 VAKFKDKEG
-111 TWKSVTKASEQE
+111 AWKTVTKANEE
-123 KKQIESKSVEVKPGR
+123 ERKQIESKSVEVIPGR
-138 LYFAIGHVFDVSQ
+138 LYFAVGHVFDVSQ

-195 PKSELGVV
+195 PKSELGVA
-203 KGVSYPVT
+203 KGVSYPLT

-268 IDTGEYS
+268 IDTSEYS

-313 EKEKEKTNEKGVDN
+313 EKEKE
-327 MSKQV
+327 Q
-332 SEYERD
+332 
-338 NFEILTGIQ
+338 
-347 QDVQRNINEK
+347 INEK
-357 LGLNFERQWE
+357 EVESMANK
-367 NYEIQLS
+367 N
-374 EDGRIIEGIYPNM
+374 
-387 RLTVGEMHAIVN
+387 
-399 QYGTETEKQSIN
+399 EKQ
-411 KITKTLEFFHEMDE
+411 E
-425 YEYPELVNK
+425 
-434 EVLKTP
+434 
-440 IAKVT
+440 
-445 SNSRGDMNVECLSG
+445 
-459 RIEDKRGLFN
+459 
-469 FDNAI
+469 
-474 NQTVNQINHS
+474 
-484 IAESHKDIM
+484 
-493 TTRNEEQDGKNKE
+493 
-506 KEHVV
+506 
-511 TVEILDKDI
+511 
-520 KDGEIAKLH
+520 
-529 MVDAETKEV
+529 
-538 YHMAI
+538 
-543 YDPGVLDRDEFYNG
+543 
-557 ERDVSNIEHIFKG
+557 
-570 DVYEK
+570 
-575 VKDTLLDRNESQSF
+575 
-589 TVREEDMLIPLSELE
+589 
-604 QDDRYAILFNTEK
+604 
-617 YEAAKIKE
+617 
-625 NERQNEN
+625 
-632 REQNESEKNI
+632 EKNI
-642 LLVEYMSLS
+642 LLVEFMSLS

-662 LREQADKNR
+662 LREQADRNR
-671 AFEPVEGAEK
+671 AFEPIEGAGK

-686 FIEAFNEANQEKYA
+686 FIDAFNEANQEKYA
-700 ALNQNEISRP
+700 ALNQDEINRP
-710 TMLVQWSDNE
+710 TMLVQWSENE
-720 TFKNN
+720 NFKGS

-735 KMAEVISSIEK
+735 KMAEVITNIEK
-746 AREEAKERGQTIP
+746 AKEEARERDEYVP
-759 YDQARYHIAIPK
+759 YDKTRYHIAIPK
-771 EVDREFGRMELV
+771 EVDRDFGRIELV
-783 SMDRMNMGDGDYK
+783 SMDRLDMGDGDYK

-822 NHRNNKEIPM
+822 NYRNNKEIPM
-832 EKTQEST
+832 EKAQENP
-839 LEKSKEIPNHL
+839 LEELKETPNHL

-855 LANGVH
+855 LANSLQ
-861 DEEEVARIHMM
+861 DEELARIHMM
-872 DAVTKDIDYLSVW
+872 DAVTKDINYLSVW
-885 NQDSTNR
+885 NQDKTDR
-892 EDLSVFLMEKN
+892 DDLYVSLMEKN
-903 GKRENYSLDNILK
+903 GKRENVYLDNILK

-937 VYEKDANMSLDELV
+937 VYEKDANMSLDEIV
-951 KDERYGH
+951 KDERYGL
-958 LVDKAEAQKDYSFNE
+958 LVDKAEGQKDYSFNE

-994 QQIQPSKE
+994 QQIEPSKE
-1002 KESTTLD
+1002 KEPTTLD

-1073 GKEGITVNQSTTSKE
+1073 GKEGITMNQSTTSKE
-1088 TDFDKKF
+1088 MEFDKKF
-1095 QPLNGKKT
+1095 QPLNGKQM
-1103 NDKEKDKEI
+1103 NNKEKEKEREPI

-1119 SKTTKKSGRKR
+1119 SKVTKKSSRKK

>member
-25 TKKMEKNVEGYF
+25 TKKMEKSVEGYF

-102 VAKFKDKDG
+102 VAKFKDKEG
-111 TWKSVTKASEQE
+111 TWKTVTKASEEE
-123 KKQIESKSVEVKPGR
+123 KKQIESKSVEVIPGR
-138 LYFAIGHVFDVSQ
+138 LYFAVGHVFDLSQ

-186 EKNDVKIIA
+186 EKNGVKIIE
-195 PKSELGVV
+195 PKQELGVA
-203 KGVSYPVT
+203 KGVSYTLT

-241 ETRMNYTAPEKEF
+241 ETHMNYTAPEKEF

-268 IDTGEYS
+268 IDTSEYS

-313 EKEKEKTNEKGVDN
+313 EKEKE
-327 MSKQV
+327 Q
-332 SEYERD
+332 
-338 NFEILTGIQ
+338 
-347 QDVQRNINEK
+347 INEK
-357 LGLNFERQWE
+357 EVE
-367 NYEIQLS
+367 S
-374 EDGRIIEGIYPNM
+374 M
-387 RLTVGEMHAIVN
+387 AN
-399 QYGTETEKQSIN
+399 QNEKQ
-411 KITKTLEFFHEMDE
+411 D
-425 YEYPELVNK
+425 
-434 EVLKTP
+434 
-440 IAKVT
+440 
-445 SNSRGDMNVECLSG
+445 
-459 RIEDKRGLFN
+459 
-469 FDNAI
+469 
-474 NQTVNQINHS
+474 
-484 IAESHKDIM
+484 
-493 TTRNEEQDGKNKE
+493 
-506 KEHVV
+506 
-511 TVEILDKDI
+511 
-520 KDGEIAKLH
+520 
-529 MVDAETKEV
+529 
-538 YHMAI
+538 
-543 YDPGVLDRDEFYNG
+543 
-557 ERDVSNIEHIFKG
+557 
-570 DVYEK
+570 
-575 VKDTLLDRNESQSF
+575 
-589 TVREEDMLIPLSELE
+589 
-604 QDDRYAILFNTEK
+604 
-617 YEAAKIKE
+617 
-625 NERQNEN
+625 
-632 REQNESEKNI
+632 EKNI
-642 LLVEYMSLS
+642 LLVEFMSLS

-662 LREQADKNR
+662 LREQADRNR

-700 ALNQNEISRP
+700 ALNQDEINRP
-710 TMLVQWSDNE
+710 TMLVQWSDNK

-746 AREEAKERGQTIP
+746 AREEARERGETIP

-807 YLSDEVKQALRDEVM
+807 HLSDEVKQALRDEVV

-832 EKTQEST
+832 EKVQENP
-839 LEKSKEIPNHL
+839 LEKSKETPNHL

-855 LANGVH
+855 LANGIH
-861 DEEEVARIHMM
+861 DEKEVARIHMM
-872 DAVTKDIDYLSVW
+872 DGVTKDINYLSVW
-885 NQDSTNR
+885 NQDKTNP
-892 EDLSVFLMEKN
+892 EDLYVSLMEKN
-903 GKRENYSLDNILK
+903 GERENVYLDNILK

-937 VYEKDANMSLDELV
+937 IHEKDTNMSLDEIV
-951 KDERYGH
+951 KDERYGL
-958 LVDKAEAQKDYSFNE
+958 LVDKGEAQKDYSFNE

-983 KEGYAPIVSLD
+983 MEGYAPIASLD
-994 QQIQPSKE
+994 QQIQSLKE
-1002 KESTTLD
+1002 KEPTTLD
-1009 KDLSR
+1009 KYLSR

-1022 QYEETPDN
+1022 QYEEIPDN

-1056 VSQEHVVKL
+1056 VSQEHVVKI

-1088 TDFDKKF
+1088 TDFDKNF
-1095 QPLNGKKT
+1095 QPLNGKKA

-1112 DPGNVDQ
+1112 DPENVEQ
-1119 SKTTKKSGRKR
+1119 SKSTKKSGRKK